1 MGLTVNEAEKPLV
14 TVTGPIRLKF
24 SSSPYI
30 KRAGL
35 IPLITAIGAGWLFVR
50 LWTAVSIYAFTYN
63 NYWAVVLGASTL
75 AFASFL
81 TYMSYSLIRDAYRE
95 YIFELTD
102 TEAVLYVNDKLRHQ
116 KSTSMILLDD
126 VRYAEYYPYSD
137 SSSIILHA
145 PYYELEVPLWPLGR
159 HGQDVVDYLSG
170 RGIRVVNV
178 QSDDKIPEFKDAV
191 R

>member
-1 MGLTVNEAEKPLV
+1 MLTAA
-14 TVTGPIRLKF
+14 GPVLLRF
-24 SSSPYI
+24 TSSPYI
-30 KRAGL
+30 KRVGL
-35 IPLITAIGAGWLFVR
+35 IPLIIALAAGWVFVL

-63 NYWAVVLGASTL
+63 NYWSLVLAASTV

-81 TYMSYSLIRDAYRE
+81 GYMTYGLVRDAYQE
-95 YIFELTD
+95 YVFEITD
-102 TEAVLYVNDKLRHQ
+102 TEAVLFVHDKMRHRH
-116 KSTSMILLDD
+116 STYMILLDD

-145 PYYELEVPLWPLGR
+145 PYYEMEVPLWPLGR

-178 QSDDKIPEFKDAV
+178 QSDDRIPEFKDAV